1 MLAYLYRH
9 CLQCSKIK
17 CEGCEHL
24 GLYKI
29 TDKYES
35 FKVMEPSA
43 VRWEKGRRMFYKL
56 WIRNYELN
64 EE

>member
-24 GLYKI
+24 GLCKN

-43 VRWEKGRRMFYKL
+43 VRWKKGRRMY
-56 WIRNYELN
+56 LN
-64 EE
+64 VID